1 MRAKKLVNKLQRR
14 QRKVREAPKKSVT
27 VNMNKQ
33 EETLTASPGAYKLVR
48 GQERRMD
55 ESFGYDAV
63 KTEPMLE
70 YKATATTT
78 ERFDYDPGAG
88 TDFGIRLTMPAGMI
102 AAMGVRPG
110 DSVEIR
116 ERSSTMSGRM
126 LTIVAVTDSTH
137 LRCDDVATFVG
148 PESGNYCRFLVSAV
162 KKSYV

>member
-1 MRAKKLVNKLQRR
+1 MAQAKKLINKMQRR
-14 QRKVREAPKKSVT
+14 QRKVREATESV
-27 VNMNKQ
+27 VNMNKM
-33 EETLTASPGAYKLVR
+33 EETMQASPGVYKVVR

-55 ESFGYDAV
+55 ESWGYDVV

-102 AAMGVRPG
+102 AAIGVRPG

-116 ERSSTMSGRM
+116 EQGSELEGRM
-126 LTIVAVTDSTH
+126 LTVVAVTDATH
-137 LRCDDVATFVG
+137 LRLDDVASYTG
-148 PESGNYCRFLVSAV
+148 PESDNYCRFLVSCV